1 MKHSLKTTLAVAA
14 SAVTLAGVAT
24 VPAIVSA
31 WSDNT
36 EDGRP
41 TYSLQE
47 INEGALGDKIT
58 FNSIV
63 FSGSDY
69 EYYKDKFGQE
79 VPATTLTDE
88 RNFVDALPVTDDG
101 GDRSHWH
108 SNEIEVQ
115 NNQTYFVRLYIHNNN
130 PNGTNAVAEDTKV
143 TVNIPQETANSIRVD
158 GSFSSTNSD
167 PTWYSDHVYF
177 KSDVPFHLEYVYGSA
192 VLKNGGIGK
201 DGGVQLSDDIVKAK
215 SGGVLIGYD
224 ALDGKIPG
232 CYQYANYVTVQV
244 KAVYDTEFTVE
255 KKVRLKNSEDQ
266 TWQDSVNAQIGDEV
280 EFKITYT
287 NTSKANAEQH
297 PVLHDVLPANLEY
310 VAGTTMVYNATYP
323 NGATLDDG
331 QLTSDGGV
339 KLGYYSAQSNVIVVF
354 SAKVIDKNLEC
365 GSNTLVN
372 WGRASVGETV
382 LQDHAEVVINKVCE
396 EPTPEPTPE
405 EPEEDLPTELPSTGP
420 EAVAGSVIALGSLGT
435 ATGYYIA
442 SRRHL
447 R

>member
-14 SAVTLAGVAT
+14 GAVALAGVAT

-47 INEGALGDKIT
+47 INEGALGDNIT

-63 FSGSDY
+63 FSESDY
-69 EYYKDKFGQE
+69 EYHKDHFGQE

-101 GDRSHWH
+101 GDRSHWF

-115 NNQTYFVRLYIHNNN
+115 NDQTYFVRLYIHNNN
-130 PNGTNAVAEDTKV
+130 PNGYDAVAEDTKV

-158 GSFSSTNSD
+158 GSFSSTNSY

-192 VLKNGGIGK
+192 VLKNNGIGAN
-201 DGGVQLSDDIVKAK
+201 GGVQLSDDIVNSV

-224 ALDGKIPG
+224 ALDGKVPG
-232 CYQYANYVTVQV
+232 CYQYANYVTIQV
-244 KAVYDTEFTVE
+244 KAVYDTEFTLE
-255 KKVRLKNSEDQ
+255 KQVRLKDGEDK
-266 TWQDSVNAQIGDEV
+266 TWQDSLNVQVGDLV
-280 EFKITYT
+280 EYEIAYQ
-287 NTSKANAEQH
+287 NTSEVSQAN
-297 PVLHDVLPANLEY
+297 VIIRDVLPANLEY
-310 VAGTTMVYNATYP
+310 VPGSTILYNSTYP
-323 NGATLDDG
+323 DGLVGDTDEIVNNGVNIGT
-331 QLTSDGGV
+331 
-339 KLGYYSAQSNVIVVF
+339 YSAGANAFIRF
-354 SAKVIDKNLEC
+354 TAKVVDENLAC

-372 WGRASVGETV
+372 WGRATVNETV
-382 LQDHAEVVINKVCE
+382 LQDHAEVVLNKVCE
-396 EPTPEPTPE
+396 EPTPE
-405 EPEEDLPTELPSTGP
+405 EPEADLPTELPNTGP
-420 EAVAGSVIALGSLGT
+420 EAIAGTVVALGSLGT
-435 ATGYYIA
+435 AAGYYIA

>member
-14 SAVTLAGVAT
+14 GAVALAGVAT
-24 VPAIVSA
+24 VPSIVSA

-47 INEGALGDKIT
+47 INEGALGDNIT

-63 FSGSDY
+63 FSESDY
-69 EYYKDKFGQE
+69 EYHKDHFGQE

-101 GDRSHWH
+101 GDRSHWF

-115 NNQTYFVRLYIHNNN
+115 NDQTYFVRLYIHNNN
-130 PNGTNAVAEDTKV
+130 PNGYDAVAEDTKV

-158 GSFSSTNSD
+158 GSFSSTNSY

-192 VLKNGGIGK
+192 LLENNGIGADGGI
-201 DGGVQLSDDIVKAK
+201 QLSDDIVASE
-215 SGGVLIGYD
+215 SGGVLIGFD
-224 ALDGKIPG
+224 ALDGKVPG
-232 CYQYANYVTVQV
+232 CYQYANYVTIQV
-244 KAVYDTEFTVE
+244 KAVYDTEFTLE
-255 KKVRLKNSEDQ
+255 KQVRLKDGEDK

-287 NTSKANAEQH
+287 NTSKSDAEQR
-297 PVLHDVLPANLEY
+297 PVLRDVLPANLEY
-310 VAGTTMVYNATYP
+310 VPGTTMVYNATYP
-323 NGATLDDG
+323 NGASLDDG

-339 KLGYYSAQSNVIVVF
+339 ILGYYSGQSNLIVVF
-354 SAKVIDKNLEC
+354 TAKVVDENLAC

-372 WGRASVGETV
+372 WGRATVNETV
-382 LQDHAEVVINKVCE
+382 LQDHAEVVLNKVCE
-396 EPTPEPTPE
+396 EPTPE
-405 EPEEDLPTELPSTGP
+405 EPEADLPTELPNTGP
-420 EAVAGSVIALGSLGT
+420 EAIAGTVVALGSLGT
-435 ATGYYIA
+435 AAGYYIA